1 MLRGDLI
8 DVGIK
13 PKVGHKEDRA
23 RLFSAV
29 PSDRTRENEHKRE
42 HRRFTMNI
50 MKCTVQVTAHWNRLP
65 KVVVDLPPWRSSK
78 TN

>member
-29 PSDRTRENEHKRE
+29 PSDRTRENEHKLE
-42 HRRFTMNI
+42 HRKYNLSMRKKQN
-50 MKCTVQVTAHWNRLP
+50 
-65 KVVVDLPPWRSSK
+65 K
-78 TN
+78 TKQTSQNL